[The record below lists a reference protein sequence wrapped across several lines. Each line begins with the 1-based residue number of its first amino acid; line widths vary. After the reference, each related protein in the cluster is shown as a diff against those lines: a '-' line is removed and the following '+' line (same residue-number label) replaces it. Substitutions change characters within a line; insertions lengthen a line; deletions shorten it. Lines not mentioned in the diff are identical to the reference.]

1 MTNDAVHNDHG
12 SLPPSETVR
21 APPRSP
27 NSPRDPMAN
36 IRVTCPACRTE
47 LEVGAEHA
55 GQEVECGNCL
65 EVFVARPPGG
75 ASASGTRTGPGT
87 GPAPVP
93 GYGSPRSEPASRPVR
108 KRRRDDDDDYE
119 HDRRRDDYDDYD
131 DPPPRRGSEGDGA
144 AIASLVLGI
153 FALVLSCCWMFSLPL
168 GLSATITGGL
178 GLKSRYNRGSA
189 VAGLI
194 LGIISMCI
202 ATFFM
207 FFFIFGNAAGNRG
220 QFR

>member
-1 MTNDAVHNDHG
+1 
-12 SLPPSETVR
+12 
-21 APPRSP
+21 
-27 NSPRDPMAN
+27 MAN

-65 EVFVARPPGG
+65 EVFVAKAPGG
-75 ASASGTRTGPGT
+75 TGVSGT
-87 GPAPVP
+87 GPVP
-93 GYGSPRSEPASRPVR
+93 GSGPGPLAVPGSQRSKPANRPVR

-119 HDRRRDDYDDYD
+119 HDHRRDDYDDYD
-131 DPPPRRGSEGDGA
+131 DYAPSRRGSGGDGA
-144 AIASLVLGI
+144 ATASLILGI
-153 FALVLSCCWMFSLPL
+153 FALVLSCCWIFSLPL

-178 GLKSRYNRGSA
+178 GLKSQNNRGSA

-194 LGIISMCI
+194 LGIISMCV
-202 ATFFM
+202 AVFFL
-207 FFFIFGNAAGNRG
+207 FFFVVGNAAGNRG